1 MEIIQTENMPKPN
14 GHYSNCIK
22 YNGLLYLSGQLPKN
36 LKTGIFEIG
45 IEKQTKTVLN
55 NLKLILNEAGSDIN
69 KVLQLRIYI
78 ADIEYWDIV
87 NKIYAEFFE
96 DHKPART
103 IVPVNKLHY
112 NVLIEIEAIA
122 IA

>member
-36 LKTGIFEIG
+36 LETGEFETGIEN
-45 IEKQTKTVLN
+45 QTKRVLN
-55 NLKLILNEAGSDIN
+55 NIKLILNEAGSDIN
-69 KVLQLRIYI
+69 KILQIRIYI
-78 ADIEYWDIV
+78 AEIEYWDIV

-96 DHKPART
+96 DHKPVRT